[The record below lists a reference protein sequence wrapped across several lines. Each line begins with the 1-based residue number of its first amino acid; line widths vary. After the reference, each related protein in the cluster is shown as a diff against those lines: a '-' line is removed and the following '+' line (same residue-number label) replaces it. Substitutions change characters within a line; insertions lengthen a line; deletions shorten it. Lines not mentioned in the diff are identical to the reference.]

1 MRPLRLRISD
11 SRPPTSFFC
20 RFPIPTWPW
29 PRPRSDRFLK
39 AKRPSL
45 RIANLSA
52 LRHPMSVD
60 LFADTTLKGT
70 KAVLIRLLGGLDY
83 WRYGGEQLG
92 RRCREL
98 GIALAIVPGDGRPDI
113 RLAALSTVNSEDL
126 MRFEALLDV
135 GGVEN
140 TRAALKGL
148 LWRAENSVEKIPEPR
163 VIPGSGIYRES
174 AARSGEFG
182 TAALIFYRS
191 HLLAGDVA
199 PIDALVDALDQRG
212 LATTALYVPSLK
224 APDAAAWLQRE
235 LARLSPRC
243 HRQCDGVCGSRWRR
257 RIAARRLRL
266 SSPAS
271 RACEFF
277 ARCLGEIAARAR
289 RFGPCNAR
297 RPAGTRW
304 ATVCRRRFV

>member
-1 MRPLRLRISD
+1 MHIVVRESRDLDEAAAPQDLGLVPADIIFLSFSD
-11 SRPPTSFFC
+11 SDLAMAAAAF
-20 RFPIPTWPW
+20 
-29 PRPRSDRFLK
+29 RSISEGE
-39 AKRPSL
+39 RPSL

-163 VIPGSGIYRES
+163 VIPG
-174 AARSGEFG
+174 
-182 TAALIFYRS
+182 
-191 HLLAGDVA
+191 
-199 PIDALVDALDQRG
+199 
-212 LATTALYVPSLK
+212 
-224 APDAAAWLQRE
+224 
-235 LARLSPRC
+235 
-243 HRQCDGVCGSRWRR
+243 
-257 RIAARRLRL
+257 
-266 SSPAS
+266 
-271 RACEFF
+271 
-277 ARCLGEIAARAR
+277 
-289 RFGPCNAR
+289 
-297 RPAGTRW
+297 
-304 ATVCRRRFV
+304 